1 MCSIYF
7 SKLEKYFRIST
18 ATEVDVSSFNREF
31 LMGCISRGS
40 FRVSLE
46 VMTPAFSQH
55 HRNRL
60 FLRNGTAATIAKDAK
75 SENKESLSM
84 RLHGERT

>member
-1 MCSIYF
+1 
-7 SKLEKYFRIST
+7 
-18 ATEVDVSSFNREF
+18 
-31 LMGCISRGS
+31 MGCISRGS

-60 FLRNGTAATIAKDAK
+60 FLRNGTAVTIAKDAK

-84 RLHGERT
+84 RLHGERA